1 MRKAEAA
8 SNKDCPVKIS
18 VVAPPLYALTTQTL
32 DKVIDK
38 TSDEFFIDCIRMEC
52 YTVCE
57 FFMSAQLCFR
67 NIELFHPMGLILVA
81 VLLVCYPNNYILCV
95 KIRGFEEN

>member
-52 YTVCE
+52 YTICE
-57 FFMSAQLCFR
+57 FFMSALASLCNNFKINEIFFAVPKKKETLASFCVFR
-67 NIELFHPMGLILVA
+67 FS
-81 VLLVCYPNNYILCV
+81 C
-95 KIRGFEEN
+95 